1 MDIHMSD
8 IMLHIDENLNLK
20 EQETLES
27 QMREQARVIGLGY
40 HRTQPHL
47 MIVEYDMDCT
57 NPKNLLHT
65 VQDYGLHAELVGFL

>member
-20 EQETLES
+20 EQATLES
-27 QMREQARVIGLGY
+27 QMREQTGVIGLGY
-40 HRTQPHL
+40 HSTQPHL